1 MLERIV
7 DFWERERVNG
17 VYIKFGFWVIELV
30 CII

>member
-7 DFWERERVNG
+7 DFRERVKG